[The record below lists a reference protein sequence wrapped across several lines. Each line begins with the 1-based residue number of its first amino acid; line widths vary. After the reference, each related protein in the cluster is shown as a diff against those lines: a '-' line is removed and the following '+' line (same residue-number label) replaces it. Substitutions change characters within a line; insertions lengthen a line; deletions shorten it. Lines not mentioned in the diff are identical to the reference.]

1 MPDFNSKD
9 YIPAAIR
16 LPHGDPPAWGRLS
29 RVDPSGCE
37 LVTRFELKEGSGAA
51 LEFDLGDE
59 SFSDVMSRV
68 RSRRRDAEG
77 YFAYGISFT
86 NELQRKNLALTLARL
101 QGLQGD
107 VV

>member
-9 YIPAAIR
+9 YIPAGIR
-16 LPHGDPPAWGRLS
+16 LPHGAPPAWGRLS

-59 SFSDVMSRV
+59 SFSDIMSRV

-77 YFAYGISFT
+77 YFTYGISFT
-86 NELQRKNLALTLARL
+86 DELQRRNLALVLSRLAAR
-101 QGLQGD
+101 
-107 VV
+107 